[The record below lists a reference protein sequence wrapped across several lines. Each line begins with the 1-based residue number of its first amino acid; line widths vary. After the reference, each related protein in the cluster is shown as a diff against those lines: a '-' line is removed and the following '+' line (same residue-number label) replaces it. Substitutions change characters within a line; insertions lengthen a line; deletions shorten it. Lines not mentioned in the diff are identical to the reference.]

1 MLKELHYPYLTIT
14 ISITYN
20 QKGYASN
27 YKLNGD
33 HLTFKGRV
41 YGSVGIEYRI
51 EYDKTAFQVEYNCE
65 YVYSKEDRDM
75 LDGADDSTVT
85 YELTPLKKGLFDI
98 YEVEG
103 FRCQET
109 ARKKHTIVVI

>member
-1 MLKELHYPYLTIT
+1 MQVI
-14 ISITYN
+14 
-20 QKGYASN
+20 
-27 YKLNGD
+27 KLNGD

-51 EYDKTAFQVEYNCE
+51 EYDKTAFRMEYNYK
-65 YVYSKEDRDM
+65 YVHSEIERRM
-75 LDGADDSTVT
+75 LCGADDSNVT

>member
-1 MLKELHYPYLTIT
+1 MQVIKI
-14 ISITYN
+14 
-20 QKGYASN
+20 
-27 YKLNGD
+27 NGD

-51 EYDKTAFQVEYNCE
+51 EYDKTALHVGDNRE
-65 YVYSKEDRDM
+65 YVSFTDERDAS
-75 LDGADDSTVT
+75 DGAEHSPVT
-85 YELTPLKKGLFDI
+85 DELTPLKKGLFDI

>member
-1 MLKELHYPYLTIT
+1 MQVI
-14 ISITYN
+14 
-20 QKGYASN
+20 
-27 YKLNGD
+27 KLNVD

-85 YELTPLKKGLFDI
+85 YELTPLKRGIFKI

-103 FRCQET
+103 FRGEET

>member
-1 MLKELHYPYLTIT
+1 MQVI
-14 ISITYN
+14 
-20 QKGYASN
+20 
-27 YKLNGD
+27 KLNGE

-51 EYDKTAFQVEYNCE
+51 EYDKTAFHVEYNCK
-65 YVYSKEDRDM
+65 YVSSQEERYM
-75 LDGADDSTVT
+75 LEGADESTVT
-85 YELTPLKKGLFDI
+85 YELTPLKRGIFKI

-103 FRCQET
+103 FRGEET

>member
-1 MLKELHYPYLTIT
+1 MQVI
-14 ISITYN
+14 
-20 QKGYASN
+20 
-27 YKLNGD
+27 KLNGD

-51 EYDKTAFQVEYNCE
+51 VYDKSAFQVESNCE

>member
-1 MLKELHYPYLTIT
+1 MHVI
-14 ISITYN
+14 
-20 QKGYASN
+20 
-27 YKLNGD
+27 KLNGN
-33 HLTFKGRV
+33 HLTFNGRV

-65 YVYSKEDRDM
+65 YVYSKEDRDR
-75 LDGADDSTVT
+75 LDGANDSTVIC
-85 YELTPLKKGLFDI
+85 ELSTLKKGLFDI

-103 FRCQET
+103 FRGKET

>member
-1 MLKELHYPYLTIT
+1 
-14 ISITYN
+14 
-20 QKGYASN
+20 
-27 YKLNGD
+27 
-33 HLTFKGRV
+33 
-41 YGSVGIEYRI
+41 
-51 EYDKTAFQVEYNCE
+51 
-65 YVYSKEDRDM
+65 M
-75 LDGADDSTVT
+75 LDGADDSTVI

>member
-1 MLKELHYPYLTIT
+1 MQVI
-14 ISITYN
+14 
-20 QKGYASN
+20 
-27 YKLNGD
+27 KLNGG
-33 HLTFKGRV
+33 HLTFNGRV

-51 EYDKTAFQVEYNCE
+51 EYDKTAFQVEYNHE
-65 YVYSKEDRDM
+65 YVLSKEDREM
-75 LDGADDSTVT
+75 NEGADESFVT

-109 ARKKHTIVVI
+109 SRKKHTIVVI

>member
-1 MLKELHYPYLTIT
+1 MQVI
-14 ISITYN
+14 
-20 QKGYASN
+20 
-27 YKLNGD
+27 KLNGD

-41 YGSVGIEYRI
+41 HGSVGIEYRI

-65 YVYSKEDRDM
+65 YVYYEEDRDM

-85 YELTPLKKGLFDI
+85 YELIPLKKGIFKV

-103 FRCQET
+103 FRGEET
-109 ARKKHTIVVI
+109 ASKKHTIVVI

>member
-1 MLKELHYPYLTIT
+1 MAWEENSHICLHMQLIA
-14 ISITYN
+14 ILS
-20 QKGYASN
+20 
-27 YKLNGD
+27 
-33 HLTFKGRV
+33 R
-41 YGSVGIEYRI
+41 IEV

-65 YVYSKEDRDM
+65 YVYSKEDWDM

>member
-1 MLKELHYPYLTIT
+1 
-14 ISITYN
+14 
-20 QKGYASN
+20 
-27 YKLNGD
+27 
-33 HLTFKGRV
+33 
-41 YGSVGIEYRI
+41 
-51 EYDKTAFQVEYNCE
+51 
-65 YVYSKEDRDM
+65 M

-103 FRCQET
+103 FWCQET

>member
-1 MLKELHYPYLTIT
+1 MQVI
-14 ISITYN
+14 
-20 QKGYASN
+20 
-27 YKLNGD
+27 KLNGD

-75 LDGADDSTVT
+75 LRFYCNIRTYSIKERTV
-85 YELTPLKKGLFDI
+85 
-98 YEVEG
+98 
-103 FRCQET
+103 
-109 ARKKHTIVVI
+109 

>member
-1 MLKELHYPYLTIT
+1 MQVI
-14 ISITYN
+14 
-20 QKGYASN
+20 
-27 YKLNGD
+27 KLNGD

-109 ARKKHTIVVI
+109 AKKTYDSSHITPTIRLHQEIYNRWMYVN

>member
-1 MLKELHYPYLTIT
+1 MQVI
-14 ISITYN
+14 
-20 QKGYASN
+20 
-27 YKLNGD
+27 KLNSD

-51 EYDKTAFQVEYNCE
+51 EYDKTAFQVEYNHE
-65 YVYSKEDRDM
+65 YVLSKEYREM
-75 LDGADDSTVT
+75 NEGADESFVT
-85 YELTPLKKGLFDI
+85 YVLTPLKRGIFKI